1 MSNYTSFFSIIVFF
15 GLAIENLQAQTANP
29 NATELTKTVFF
40 NNLMKIQN
48 HDKII
53 FGQYYATWQVASDN
67 DILDMTGK
75 QPGVTEWHI
84 PFMKFSYDE
93 KIAQIQNDFDNGVF
107 TSFFGE

>member
-1 MSNYTSFFSIIVFF
+1 MSNYTSFVAAIVFF

-29 NATELTKTVFF
+29 NATELTKTVF
-40 NNLMKIQN
+40 NNLMKVQN
-48 HDKII
+48 QNKII
-53 FGQYYATWQVASDN
+53 FGQYYATWQGVASDN

-93 KIAQIQNDFDNGVF
+93 KWFKFKTTLIMVYSQV
-107 TSFFGE
+107 FFGE

>member
-1 MSNYTSFFSIIVFF
+1 MSNYTSFISIIVFF

-29 NATELTKTVFF
+29 NATELTKTVF

-53 FGQYYATWQVASDN
+53 FGQYYATWQVVASYN
-67 DILDMTGK
+67 DIFDMTGK
-75 QPGVTEWHI
+75 QPVVTECHI

-93 KIAQIQNDFDNGVF
+93 KIAQIQIDLV
-107 TSFFGE
+107 S

>member
-1 MSNYTSFFSIIVFF
+1 MSNYTSFISIIVFF

-29 NATELTKTVFF
+29 NATELTKTVF
-40 NNLMKIQN
+40 NNLMNIQN

-53 FGQYYATWQVASDN
+53 FGQYYATWQGVASDN

-84 PFMKFSYDE
+84 PFMKCSYDE
-93 KIAQIQNDFDNGVF
+93 KIAQIQIDLV
-107 TSFFGE
+107 S